1 MQGCSSCR
9 LDDSVILLRDSGDSD
24 SQSRY
29 IILLQNV
36 SLPCKLNL
44 YSNVT
49 TFRGVG
55 SNNNNKKVRGGI
67 LTSQHRTPA
76 VLMPSKRVRGREFL
90 RFMVHSEPF

>member
-49 TFRGVG
+49 NFRGVG
-55 SNNNNKKVRGGI
+55 SNKKKIRGGI
-67 LTSQHRTPA
+67 LTSQHDPDA
-76 VLMPSKRVRGREFL
+76 I
-90 RFMVHSEPF
+90 